1 MNSVLWFSLPVAC
14 AAVLLFYGYRRWA
27 RQQRDLQMF
36 RDRIMFGTSTGNSGE
51 WKRGRRQQQDP
62 RGAVI
67 RENWIAR

>member
-1 MNSVLWFSLPVAC
+1 MHSVLWFSLTVAC
-14 AAVLLFYGYRRWA
+14 AGALLFSGYRSRA
-27 RQQRDLQMF
+27 RQQRDLQIF
-36 RDRIMFGTSTGNSGE
+36 RDRIMFGTSIGDSGE